1 MWLLALHS
9 MTQKQMESGMVST
22 PRSRREQREREQ
34 ARQDGIALAEELS
47 ESFRRALRKS
57 VKIVGTGMKRNT
69 IN

>member
-1 MWLLALHS
+1 
-9 MTQKQMESGMVST
+9 MVST